1 MIPSHY
7 NLFILL
13 LLSTNTILAPCI
25 AFSTRAS
32 NISLLSQL
40 QTVQAE
46 LLVSIGRVPGTAM
59 PPEWASSGAKL
70 AFPLEVEFTDN
81 PPDEYEMSK
90 EQFLRGDSLMGS
102 NLMSVEVLN
111 EPSFVSTNGREVIK
125 VLDGAYGCQIQNI
138 ESKQA
143 TLRFFLDFPEGAKR
157 NDVELPAERIYFLSS
172 CWLADES
179 ILSRAR
185 RRRDE
190 VDNSIQEI
198 TQDLETLEEQQQ
210 SAGFLQ
216 KIGLFKQSL
225 DLVERRGKL
234 RTQLDEIDQT
244 YPLDSSKVIRGP
256 NNTRITFA
264 KEGMVAV
271 KRLRGVGGTK
281 EQYHWV
287 GKFTFNEF
295 FVDDEDYD

>member
-1 MIPSHY
+1 MISIH
-7 NLFILL
+7 NLFIIL

-40 QTVQAE
+40 QTIQAE
-46 LLVSIGRVPGTAM
+46 LLLSIGRVPGTAM
-59 PPEWASSGAKL
+59 PPEWAASGAKL
-70 AFPLEVEFTDN
+70 AFPLEVEFTDD

-90 EQFLRGDSLMGS
+90 ERLLRGDALMGS
-102 NLMSVEVLN
+102 NLMSVDVLN
-111 EPSFVSTNGREVIK
+111 EPSFVSSNGREVIK
-125 VLDGAYGCQIQNI
+125 VLDGAYGCQIQNVA
-138 ESKQA
+138 SQQYA
-143 TLRFFLDFPEGAKR
+143 LRWFLDFPEGAKR

-185 RRRDE
+185 RRRDTI
-190 VDNSIQEI
+190 DNSIQEI
-198 TQDLETLEEQQQ
+198 TQELETLEEQQ

-216 KIGLFKQSL
+216 KIGSFKQSI
-225 DLVERRGKL
+225 DLVERRGRL
-234 RTQLDEIDQT
+234 RAQLDEIDQT

-256 NNTRITFA
+256 KPSNIIFA

-271 KRLRGVGGTK
+271 KRFRGVGGTK

-287 GKFTFNEF
+287 GTFTFNEF
-295 FVDDEDYD
+295 FDDDDEEDD

>member
-1 MIPSHY
+1 
-7 NLFILL
+7 
-13 LLSTNTILAPCI
+13 
-25 AFSTRAS
+25 
-32 NISLLSQL
+32 
-40 QTVQAE
+40 
-46 LLVSIGRVPGTAM
+46 M
-59 PPEWASSGAKL
+59 PLEWATSGAKL
-70 AFPLEVEFTDN
+70 AFPLEVEFTDD

-90 EQFLRGDSLMGS
+90 EQLLRGDSLMGS

-138 ESKQA
+138 ASQQYA
-143 TLRFFLDFPEGAKR
+143 LRWFLDFPEGAKR

-185 RRRDE
+185 KRRDTI
-190 VDNSIQEI
+190 DNSIQEI
-198 TQDLETLEEQQQ
+198 TQDLETLEKQQQ
-210 SAGFLQ
+210 SAGLLQ
-216 KIGLFKQSL
+216 KIGSFKQSI
-225 DLVERRGKL
+225 DMVERRGKL
-234 RTQLDEIDQT
+234 RAQLEEIDQT

-256 NNTRITFA
+256 KSSNIIFA

-271 KRLRGVGGTK
+271 KRFRGVGGTK

-287 GKFTFNEF
+287 GTFTFNEF
-295 FVDDEDYD
+295 FVDDDEEDD